1 MITIFYFFNS
11 NVRFLRKKNNMTIP
25 QLAKSLGVSK
35 STIDAIE
42 CGATKSSLDV
52 IDKIHKLFDISID
65 DLIYKDLSK

>member
-1 MITIFYFFNS
+1 
-11 NVRFLRKKNNMTIP
+11 MTIP

-52 IDKIHKLFDISID
+52 IDKIHKLFNISID
-65 DLIYKDLSK
+65 DLIYKDLSKWNY